1 MYLAATFWVTIAKFR
16 ILFIQHLVTLETLKV
31 YLPTYLPKD
40 AWNKKDEG
48 LMKRKYTER
57 ERERRKSV
65 KNDKRTKRRRKQG
78 RSNKN
83 AKEVLV

>member
-57 ERERRKSV
+57 ERERERE
-65 KNDKRTKRRRKQG
+65 
-78 RSNKN
+78 
-83 AKEVLV
+83 AKKCKE